1 MVIKVRSILRKVY
14 YIFNVIKAKNSGRRI
29 KVTCSSE
36 IKFPFLLEGDNKVGK
51 GTYISGKMGRC
62 SYIGD
67 DCRIVADIGRYC
79 SISNG
84 VITVEGKHPLD
95 RISTSPVFYSL
106 NKQCGMTYAT
116 NNTFEEIN
124 LNKRTIIE
132 NDVWIGEGVI
142 IKSGVRIG
150 TGAVVAMGAVVT
162 NDVEPYS
169 IVGGV
174 TAKLIRK
181 RFDESTVIHLLD
193 SKWWEQSDS
202 WIRENLCY
210 FEKMVTNELINE
222 LLKEV

>member
-1 MVIKVRSILRKVY
+1 
-14 YIFNVIKAKNSGRRI
+14 
-29 KVTCSSE
+29 
-36 IKFPFLLEGDNKVGK
+36 
-51 GTYISGKMGRC
+51 
-62 SYIGD
+62 
-67 DCRIVADIGRYC
+67 
-79 SISNG
+79 
-84 VITVEGKHPLD
+84 
-95 RISTSPVFYSL
+95 
-106 NKQCGMTYAT
+106 MTYAT

-174 TAKLIRK
+174 PAKLIRK

>member
-1 MVIKVRSILRKVY
+1 MKMRTILRKVY
-14 YIFNVIKAKNSGRRI
+14 YIFNVIRTKKSGKQI
-29 KVTCSSE
+29 KVAYSSE
-36 IKFPFLLEGDNKVGK
+36 IKFPFLLEGYNKIGK
-51 GTYISGKMGRC
+51 GSYFNGKMGRC

-106 NKQCGMTYAT
+106 NKQCGMTYAFDT
-116 NNTFEEIN
+116 TYEEVDRN
-124 LNKRTIIE
+124 ERTIIE
-132 NDVWIGEGVI
+132 NDVWIGERVI
-142 IKSGVRIG
+142 IKSGIRIG

-162 NDVEPYS
+162 KDVEPYS

-174 TAKLIRK
+174 PAKLIRK
-181 RFDESTVIHLLD
+181 RFDAFSINHLLD
-193 SKWWEQSDS
+193 SKWWEQSDA
-202 WIRENLCY
+202 WIRENIYY
-210 FEKMVTNELINE
+210 FEKIVTNELIND